1 MLRALATAALFG
13 LALVGCTGAATP
25 TPTVTRAEP
34 AAPTPTPTPAPPAGI
49 PDAPARDSFDLARR
63 LLDVEAA
70 PLPTNV
76 LYANEEVGMSR
87 TFWGLDLPGLELFEL
102 QATVLHV
109 SDNAMWYFPSDSTV
123 ALEDVLD
130 AAREFEARVLPG
142 VVDLIA
148 PGMVLP
154 GRIAI
159 VHGNFPGVGGYFTSL
174 DALPRSV
181 SPGSNE
187 RIGLYM
193 SFLERIGEERYL
205 GTLAHELQHLIHWS
219 VNPTEDVWVQEGL
232 SELASRSLGYPSLPF
247 FPYLRQPEV
256 SLSDW
261 PSVPNDSLPNY
272 AAGSLFAA
280 YMADRFGAGWTAR
293 LVAEPLSGAAGV
305 EAVSGLSFIDLYADW
320 LAANI
325 VGASAPPYGYAH
337 STGRAAVRRV
347 IDEPGVVAGAAHQ
360 LAAWYMELRPS
371 APWDI
376 AFEAAP
382 RTPILPVPAYSGEA
396 CWWSNRGEAINT
408 MLTRPLDLTG
418 LDSATLEFRA
428 WWDIEEKWD
437 HGYVVV
443 STDDGETWTA
453 LEGTGT
459 STDNPLRTAFGP
471 SYTGSSGGWRLE
483 RIDLSPFA
491 GQEALLRFEYVTDE
505 AIHSPGWC
513 VDDIAIPET
522 GFFDDAESS
531 GDWTANGF
539 TRADGQG
546 VAQEF
551 ALRLVQGTGDG
562 AVVTPLAPDEDG
574 SVRFRIEEPA
584 TLIVT
589 PLALKTSEQAT
600 FAVEVAE
607 AP

>member
-1 MLRALATAALFG
+1 MLRALASAALFG
-13 LALVGCTGAATP
+13 LALVGCTSADAP
-25 TPTVTRAEP
+25 TPTATQIEP
-34 AAPTPTPTPAPPAGI
+34 AAPTPTPTPTPFAGI
-49 PDAPARDSFDLARR
+49 PDAPTRDSFDLARR
-63 LLDVEAA
+63 FLGVEAA
-70 PLPTNV
+70 PLPARV
-76 LYANEEVGMSR
+76 LYANEEVGTSR
-87 TFWGLDLPGLELFEL
+87 TFWGLDVLGLELFDF

-109 SDNAMWYFPSDSTV
+109 SDSAVWYFPSGSAV
-123 ALEDVLD
+123 AREDVLD
-130 AAREFEARVLPG
+130 AAREFETRVLPG
-142 VVDLIA
+142 VTDLVA
-148 PGMVLP
+148 PGMTLP

-159 VHGNFPGVGGYFTSL
+159 VHGDFPGVGGYFTSI

-193 SFLERIGEERYL
+193 SFLEGIGEERYL
-205 GTLAHELQHLIHWS
+205 GALAHELQHLVHWS
-219 VNPTEDVWVQEGL
+219 IDPTEDVWVQEGL
-232 SELASRSLGYPSLPF
+232 SELAARSLGYPSLPF

-256 SLSDW
+256 SLSNW
-261 PSVPNDSLPNY
+261 PSEPNESLPNY

-280 YMADRFGAGWTAR
+280 YMSDRLGPGWPAR
-293 LVAEPLSGAAGV
+293 LVAESLNGAAGV
-305 EAVSGLSFIDLYADW
+305 EAGSGLTFTDLYADW

-325 VGASAPPYGYAH
+325 VGASSPPYGYGR
-337 STGRAAVRRV
+337 SLGRAAVRRV
-347 IDEPGVVAGAAHQ
+347 IEEPGVIAGTAHQ
-360 LAAWYMELRPS
+360 LAAWYMELQPN

-376 AFEAAP
+376 AFEP
-382 RTPILPVPAYSGEA
+382 DLFTPLLPVRPYSGEA
-396 CWWSNRGEAINT
+396 CWWGNRGEAIDT
-408 MLTRPLDLTG
+408 TLTRSLDLTG

-437 HGYVVV
+437 HGYVAV
-443 STDDGETWTA
+443 STDDGETWTV

-459 STDNPLRTAFGP
+459 SADDPLRTAFGP

-483 RIDLSPFA
+483 HIDLSPFT

-505 AIHSPGWC
+505 AVHSPGWC

-522 GFFDDAESS
+522 GFFDDAESG

-539 TRADGQG
+539 TRAGGQG

-551 ALRLVQGTGDG
+551 ALRLVQGTGDEA
-562 AVVTPLAPDEDG
+562 AVTSLVLDEDG

-600 FAVEVAE
+600 FTVEVSE